1 MTGGH
6 RVRIYGVPAPQGSK
20 TLRRG
25 GGKVWMSDDNSHRLK
40 AWRRTVAT
48 AWQAAG
54 HPMVSGPVILGAQ
67 FLIPRPRSHYG
78 TGRNATIVKPTAP
91 RWVPVRPDL
100 DKYVRAVSDA
110 LTDANAWEDDAR
122 VVAVAAVK
130 MYCDDPADAGVDI
143 SVIPLEVP

>member
-1 MTGGH
+1 MTEGH
-6 RVRIYGVPAPQGSK
+6 HIRVYGVPIPQGSK

-48 AWQAAG
+48 AWQAAE
-54 HPMVSGPVILGAQ
+54 HPTVSGAAILGAQ

-78 TGRNATIVKPTAP
+78 TGRNAATVKPTAP

-110 LTDANAWEDDAR
+110 LTDAGAWEDDAR
-122 VVAVAAVK
+122 MVAVAAFK
-130 MYCDDPADAGVDI
+130 MYCDDPADAGAIVF
-143 SVIPLEVP
+143 VTPAEVV